1 MEAAETSL
9 GRPDVEGEN
18 ETAVPGGG
26 GGPASA
32 RSSPGPDTDKIYKLL
47 SEIQVIHTSAQIGVM
62 EVRPDMR

>member
-47 SEIQVIHTSAQIGVM
+47 SEIQVKQVLRLEHGNVTS
-62 EVRPDMR
+62 RL

>member
-18 ETAVPGGG
+18 EAAVPGGG

-47 SEIQVIHTSAQIGVM
+47 SEIQVKKVLRLEHGSVTS
-62 EVRPDMR
+62 RL